1 MSVTL
6 LQAASGPDLAA
17 QFRGVLDGGLFV
29 LQSALSLGAAI
40 ATVLVLAPM
49 RSRRAVGAALA
60 FALIAVASGWLP
72 ERVPGGVLAP
82 AALLLLGAVIASGF
96 RARGVVAWIAIV
108 IGGIAAGVAGGFQ
121 TATVAES
128 VGGAAL
134 LFVLLAVG
142 LLLVGHVR
150 LPERVNR
157 GATLARRMAGAWIAA
172 VGILLVA
179 LWLRRGG

>member
-1 MSVTL
+1 MAL

-17 QFRGVLDGGLFV
+17 QLRGVLDGGLFV

-49 RSRRAVGAALA
+49 QSRRAVAAALA
-60 FALIAVASGWLP
+60 FALLAVASGWLP

-82 AALLLLGAVIASGF
+82 AALLLLGAVIATGF
-96 RARGVVAWIAIV
+96 RARGVIAWIAIA

-121 TATVAES
+121 TATLAES
-128 VGGAAL
+128 AGGAAV
-134 LFVLLAVG
+134 LFMLVAVG
-142 LLLVGHVR
+142 LLLVGQIT
-150 LPERVNR
+150 LPERAIRAV
-157 GATLARRMAGAWIAA
+157 TLARRMAGAWIAA